1 LISPAILACAV
12 TVAVECPIV
21 AALYPGQRLRMA
33 AVCALATAATNLAMN
48 LLLRRWFGAGLDHL
62 LLGEASALLLEA
74 LVYALVRRPRDWG
87 RALVASALANG
98 ASFSAGFVLW
108 PLVRLVQTL

>member
-1 LISPAILACAV
+1 LIPASVLACAV

-21 AALYPGQRLRMA
+21 AAVYPGQRLRMA
-33 AVCALATAATNLAMN
+33 GVCALATAATNLAMN
-48 LLLRRWFGAGLDHL
+48 LLLRRWLGPGLVHL
-62 LLGEASALLLEA
+62 LVGELSALLLEA
-74 LVYALVRRPRDWG
+74 LVYAVVRRPRDWG

-108 PLVRLVQTL
+108 PVVRLVHAL